1 MVMYKNEIGKLMG
14 IGHWGTSALDGFLG
28 LKHLALLERQ
38 IFMFFD
44 KPGLQNGLPKGAT
57 DG

>member
-1 MVMYKNEIGKLMG
+1 MYKNEIGKLMG

-44 KPGLQNGLPKGAT
+44 KPGLAKRFAKGG
-57 DG
+57 D